1 MSVGAENNGL
11 AREIST
17 KSTPSQTL
25 SQSESKQDT
34 ALVLPSTLEEEV
46 VEFEN
51 SPSDTK
57 ALLISYSPLN
67 PGTEV
72 SLRFRLT
79 EEIYPSSPPYTALPL
94 LSRLL
99 KSWFE
104 ESLSDSQGRSNVA
117 WLLKYIADYIKLG
130 HCQLDPDEVCSLCKV
145 LLYICNNARHH
156 SHLEGCV
163 FVFVCTAEERQF
175 PKACLAEVLSTLS
188 SAVVILE
195 KPLSRLEDFVKILAS
210 EDLAEETVSALYSEL
225 AAVTQTKPDKQSSQN
240 VNASRGAARHLLS
253 LLQIHGRNE
262 KYVVALPDLLES
274 TRKAAQAKYMR
285 LATEILILLTAY
297 LCSERIEELVDAQ
310 DYLATLLDVFE
321 VCNQS
326 IVIPDLVLDSTTHS
340 KAKLREENNKREVRY
355 KRDHDLAVANFRAA
369 LAMVLPLMDPNN
381 AHRLWE
387 TIKYSVDSLRAEAR
401 ASAIDYVIEQQI
413 CRPQSN
419 DLWNQELSVLIDKV
433 VVGTASHSDFDLEKE
448 LQYNGDSSNTFIQ
461 EQADWRIKQRLRIL
475 KLCVQAI
482 HDLAERSHETLDGL
496 SPGQTPLLAGEHA
509 LNKLLTIF
517 VTEPTSLVIRAFLDE
532 MTKLCKSNTKDGIH
546 PYASI
551 IIQYLQERILS
562 NAPIVNA
569 TDSTYVA
576 GTEALRTI
584 FLDHLNSTSDVAN
597 CAYQALLKIAD
608 YQCCRS
614 QRCRLAAMSVLFRI
628 RCDTSGFVYLDT
640 SGSSAHIAGALCK
653 TDESLSAMFS
663 EADTDKEDISH
674 RLQKIFKK
682 QFWMYP
688 QEETFTKAWTIP
700 EKIVVRIKG
709 PASDESDNDI
719 DISDWILLINQ
730 NLQEDKDWE
739 TYSYAIVHLGNQL
752 VNTRLFEYSQEYLAS
767 LRGFLSNR
775 VRERSKMFEP
785 PKDIGL
791 DKADVALC
799 IYNVLTHLIPYAK
812 MQPPSQESV
821 SSRRGVDLVRAFRAG
836 IADTYEGTART
847 CIHALSICCFETPEA
862 IGTEYPAII
871 QAMAQKISQTH
882 LLVHIL
888 EFLAQV
894 ARLPHLHVHFMDAE
908 IRQIFGICIN
918 ALKALRTNDEPRTS
932 TPLDSKR
939 ASAHTRSKGGL
950 LTPYRAAML
959 KEKGLTQYSC
969 ALAYHTMIFWFLSIP
984 VSRRHEKIEFILPS
998 LVFRDSKGQEIVDQ
1012 QTIVLVDLMQRTA
1025 FSDLPETSRDD
1036 SFSGPEYEA
1045 TTYIDG
1051 TSVITIETHKTT
1063 GRSQI
1068 TKRQASGTTHAL
1080 FAPLVQELTPHHD
1093 RAFRDLSERAKPSHS
1108 FLNMVGSATP
1118 IPVVEQPLKLNPNE
1132 AYVTRALNVIDHMP
1146 TVDSHSIAVTL
1157 LKSGQSKEL
1166 DYLSNTVGTPAFETF
1181 LESIGTRVSL
1191 QPPCPFTSF
1200 GLAHGIDG
1208 EDTVAWR
1215 DRINEIVYEIS
1226 TLMPNVDDDEFQTR
1240 KKSHL
1245 GNCLVLIVFNQSN
1258 QPWKWDQ
1265 FASQATLVNIVISPA
1280 NRVAVQQQS
1289 DDFEH
1294 EFFTVEVLTKEEY
1307 QNVSAAAEMKVV
1319 SGATLAHFVRM
1330 LALNANIFSGCARNE
1345 LTGDDE
1351 FPSSWRYRLKEIVQ
1365 LRQRTQGRIS
1375 DSEDTLLKRY
1385 DFNRWT

>member
-1 MSVGAENNGL
+1 MDSNGL
-11 AREIST
+11 EREVST
-17 KSTPSQTL
+17 KSGL
-25 SQSESKQDT
+25 SQGSSQDESKQDT
-34 ALVLPSTLEEEV
+34 TLVVPSRLEEQAEQ
-46 VEFEN
+46 FEA
-51 SPSDTK
+51 SASETK
-57 ALLISYSPLN
+57 AWLTSFGLLK
-67 PGTEV
+67 PGTDV
-72 SLRFRLT
+72 SLRFRLD
-79 EEIYPSSPPYTALPL
+79 EETYPMSAPHSLLPL

-99 KSWFE
+99 KSWFN
-104 ESLSDSQGRSNVA
+104 ESLSDSQGRANVA
-117 WLLKYIADYIKLG
+117 WLLKYITDYVKLG
-130 HCQLDPDEVCSLCKV
+130 HWKLDPDEVCSTCRV

-163 FVFVCTAEERQF
+163 FIFVSIAEEKHF
-175 PKACLAEVLSTLS
+175 PRACLAEVLNTLS

-195 KPLSRLEDFVKILAS
+195 KPLSRLDDFVRILAS
-210 EDLAEETVSALYSEL
+210 QDLADDTMKTLYTEL
-225 AAVTQTKPDKQSSQN
+225 ASVTEAKADKQPSQN
-240 VNASRGAARHLLS
+240 VNASRGAARHLKS
-253 LLQIHGRNE
+253 LLQVHGQNE
-262 KYVVALPDLLES
+262 KYVVALPDLLEA
-274 TRKAAQAKYMR
+274 TKKATQAKYLR
-285 LATEILILLTAY
+285 LATEILVLLTAY
-297 LCSERIEELVDAQ
+297 LDSQRIEELVDAQ
-310 DYLATLLDVFE
+310 DYLAILLDVFE
-321 VCNQS
+321 VCKES
-326 IVIPDLVLDSTTHS
+326 TIIPDLATENGTNS
-340 KAKLREENNKREVRY
+340 KTRIREENLKREARY

-369 LAMVLPLMDPNN
+369 LAIALPLMDPNN
-381 AHRLWE
+381 AHRLWQ

-401 ASAIDYVIEQQI
+401 ASAIDYAIEQQI
-413 CRPQSN
+413 CRPLSN
-419 DLWNQELSVLIDKV
+419 NSWNQELSVLIDKV
-433 VVGTASHSDFDLEKE
+433 VVGTITQSDFDLEKE
-448 LQYNGDSSNTFIQ
+448 LQSDEQASHNFIQ
-461 EQADWRIKQRLRIL
+461 EQAEWRVKQRLRIL

-482 HDLAERSHETLDGL
+482 GDLAERQDEHLKGL
-496 SPGQTPLLAGEHA
+496 TPGQSALEAGKHA

-517 VTEPTSLVIRAFLDE
+517 ITEPNSLVIRAFLDE
-532 MTKLCKSNTKDGIH
+532 MIKLCRSSSEDDKQ
-546 PYASI
+546 PYAPI

-562 NAPIVNA
+562 NAPVDNT
-569 TDSTYVA
+569 TDSTYCT
-576 GTEALRTI
+576 GTEAIRTI
-584 FLDHLNSTSDVAN
+584 FLENLGTRSNVAN
-597 CAYQALLKIAD
+597 LAYQALLKIAD
-608 YQCCRS
+608 YQVCRS

-628 RCDTSGFVYLDT
+628 RCDTAGYVYVDT
-640 SGSSAHIAGALCK
+640 TGCSAHLAGALCK
-653 TDESLSAMFS
+653 THESLSAMFS
-663 EADTDKEDISH
+663 EADADKEEVSV
-674 RLQKIFKK
+674 RLQRVLKK
-682 QFWMYP
+682 QLWMYP
-688 QEETFTKAWTIP
+688 QEENITKNWQFS
-700 EKIVVRIKG
+700 EEIVVRIKG
-709 PASDESDNDI
+709 PDSNDSDIDL

-739 TYSYAIVHLGNQL
+739 TYSYSIVHFSHQL

-785 PKDIGL
+785 PRDIGL

-799 IYNVLTHLIPYAK
+799 IYSVLTQLIPYAK

-836 IADTYEGTART
+836 IADAYEGTART

-939 ASAHTRSKGGL
+939 ASAHARSRGGL

-998 LVFRDSKGQEIVDQ
+998 LVFRDAKGQENVDQ

-1025 FSDLPETSRDD
+1025 FSDLPETARDE

-1045 TTYIDG
+1045 TSYIDG
-1051 TSVITIETHKTT
+1051 TSVITIETHKST

-1068 TKRQASGTTHAL
+1068 TKRQASGTTHAV
-1080 FAPLVQELTPHHD
+1080 FQPLVQQLTPHHD
-1093 RAFRDLSERAKPSHS
+1093 RAFRDLSERALPSHS

-1118 IPVVEQPLKLNPNE
+1118 IPVTEQPLKLNPNE

-1157 LKSGQSKEL
+1157 LTSGQTKESE
-1166 DYLSNTVGTPAFETF
+1166 YLSNTTSTPAFEMF
-1181 LESIGTRVSL
+1181 LDSIGTRVSL

-1200 GLAHGIDG
+1200 GLVHGIDG
-1208 EDTVAWR
+1208 EETIAWR
-1215 DRINEIVYEIS
+1215 DRINEIVYEVS
-1226 TLMPNVDDDEFQTR
+1226 TLMPNVEDDEFQTR

-1258 QPWKWDQ
+1258 KAWRWDQ

-1280 NRVAVQQQS
+1280 NRVAAQEKS

-1294 EFFTVEVLTKEEY
+1294 QFFTVEVLTKEEY

-1365 LRQRTQGRIS
+1365 LRQRTLGRIA